1 MITQRWQPDPFPKWV
16 TCVPS
21 NNNPHLVPEYAE
33 RLADSLDLEFIPCV
47 RKVSENQPQK
57 KMENT
62 EQQTRNLD
70 GVFEVTDRQV
80 PNAPVLL
87 VDDTVDSRWTLTVV
101 TALLKE
107 AEAGPVYP
115 FALAKTTPTSTT

>member
-1 MITQRWQPDPFPKWV
+1 MIEQRWSPDPGPEWV

-21 NNNPHLVPEYAE
+21 NNRPELVPGFAR
-33 RLADSLDLEFIPCV
+33 RLAEALNLPFVACV
-47 RKVSENQPQK
+47 RKIAANRPQK
-57 KMENT
+57 EMENT

-70 GVFEVTDRQV
+70 GVFDV
-80 PNAPVLL
+80 NAESVRSAPSLL

-107 AEAGPVYP
+107 AGAGPVYP
-115 FALAKTTPTSTT
+115 FVLAQTTPTST